1 MLCQKKKI
9 KEKNMKAKQIKSF
22 QEKEQRDHKYIL
34 QCNNHLDII
43 FAEVITRN
51 ILVTLAKPSAIAVC
65 QGEV

>member
-1 MLCQKKKI
+1 
-9 KEKNMKAKQIKSF
+9 MKAKQIKSF

-34 QCNNHLDII
+34 PGNNHLDII
-43 FAEVITRN
+43 FAKVITRN